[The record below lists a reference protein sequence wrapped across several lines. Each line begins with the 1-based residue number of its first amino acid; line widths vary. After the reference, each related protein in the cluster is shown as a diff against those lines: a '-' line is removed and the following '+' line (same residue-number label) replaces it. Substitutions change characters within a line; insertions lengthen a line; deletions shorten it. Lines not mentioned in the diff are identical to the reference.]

1 MPADAASRLRS
12 DRITLV
18 LLPGLDGTGKLF
30 APFISE
36 LPSDLDARVVAYPTG
51 KPLRLGEYADLV
63 ARALPG
69 QRSVL
74 LAESFS
80 GLVALTLL
88 MRIDNAVSGVIFCGG
103 FAEPPRPFLTRLAP
117 IIRHSGPVLRAAPA
131 FMLRQ
136 FCLGADASSAQ
147 LSRLRAILAEV
158 DPAVLTHRLQLAAAR
173 HPFAHTR
180 FNTPC
185 CYLQAEN
192 DRLVPSGAARWFA
205 THFASFRLER
215 IAGPHF
221 LLQAQPAACAER
233 VADAARSM
241 CEHGREF

>member
-1 MPADAASRLRS
+1 MRS
-12 DRITLV
+12 NRINLV

-30 APFISE
+30 TPFVSE
-36 LPSDLDARVVAYPTG
+36 LPSDIHARVVAYPTNET
-51 KPLRLGEYADLV
+51 LRLGEYADRV
-63 ARALPG
+63 ARSLPG
-69 QRSVL
+69 GCTVL

-88 MRIDNAVSGVIFCGG
+88 ARIDNAVRGVIFCGA
-103 FAEPPRPFLTRLAP
+103 FAEPPRPFLLRLAP
-117 IIRHSGPVLRAAPA
+117 LVRHAGLAIRAAPA

-147 LSRLRAILAEV
+147 LSWLRTILAEV
-158 DPAVLTHRLQLAAAR
+158 EPAVLAHRLQLAATR
-173 HPFAHTR
+173 HPFTHAR
-180 FNTPC
+180 FDVPC

-192 DRLVPSGAARWFA
+192 DRLVPSGAVRWFA

-221 LLQAQPAACAER
+221 LLQVQPAACAER
-233 VADAARSM
+233 VVEMARAM
-241 CEHGREF
+241 CELDANRIR